1 MSEENKIDTQTSSKE
16 NTEKN
21 PSTEAVDKNVPYDR
35 FAEVNSAKNNALDS
49 VGKLQAQLDAI
60 NKVQKEKE
68 QAELVEQGKAK
79 EALGIVSKE
88 RDDYKKQAEQWTA
101 YQTSKREN
109 LMEKLSDDSDK
120 SIAEGLSLDKL
131 ELYVNK
137 ISKVNAPSTSTA
149 RATTGNV
156 GEFGGFDTIE
166 EFAVKDPDGAL
177 KYLESNTKGYIK

>member
-1 MSEENKIDTQTSSKE
+1 
-16 NTEKN
+16 
-21 PSTEAVDKNVPYDR
+21 
-35 FAEVNSAKNNALDS
+35 
-49 VGKLQAQLDAI
+49 
-60 NKVQKEKE
+60 
-68 QAELVEQGKAK
+68 
-79 EALGIVSKE
+79 
-88 RDDYKKQAEQWTA
+88 
-101 YQTSKREN
+101 
-109 LMEKLSDDSDK
+109 MEKISDDSDK

>member
-1 MSEENKIDTQTSSKE
+1 MSEENKVETQI
-16 NTEKN
+16 TEEPQVKN

-60 NKVQKEKE
+60 HKDQKEKQ
-68 QAELVEQGKAK
+68 QAELVDQGKAK
-79 EALGIVSKE
+79 EALGLVSKE
-88 RDDYKKQAEQWTA
+88 RDDYKKQADQWSA

-131 ELYVNK
+131 ELYVSK

-177 KYLESNTKGYIK
+177 KYLESNTQGYIK